1 MDRAKAEDAIAAK
14 GSPFN
19 PAPVNHGRLYK
30 QV

>member
-14 GSPFN
+14 ERPFN
-19 PAPVNHGRLYK
+19 PAPVHHGRLYK